1 MATKRG
7 GSGSLKLVFTFWRQR
22 PWWIAAL
29 VAGTLVA
36 TAISLAFPQVLRL
49 IVDGIKQGATRSTLV
64 RYVLILAG
72 FGLLRS
78 VSEGLLP
85 WNRGR
90 INELFQWKVRN
101 ETFQHILNCGHSFS
115 NRFPTGDV
123 MERLDHDLME
133 LMWFACSGIFRF
145 FAAVCTVVFAA
156 VIMLRM
162 NVVLTA
168 VLIPAL
174 ALGAVAWIRLG
185 PAVFRRFMAW
195 REKIAE
201 ANNQLEAAFSGIR
214 LVKSYSMESRIAE
227 RFRRTLTERI
237 DDSVETSRTQARLQV
252 FYMAIAELGILL
264 VLWVGGTLVVKQR
277 LTLGQFVAFN
287 AYALMFIGPMFD
299 LGNLS
304 VQGKR
309 AQAAAERISELNAH
323 PPEVV
328 PPPRP
333 AMPVPGVLR
342 LERVTFAYSGR
353 PVLKDATMEFAPGRR
368 IAIAGTVGSG
378 KSTVFRLLFRL
389 ADPQA
394 GKVTLDGTDV
404 RQFDLAAYRRLF
416 GYAPQEPM
424 LFSDTIRKNVA
435 FGREIEPE
443 RLERAVAAAQFD
455 SEVAGF
461 PNGLDELLGERGTRL
476 SGGQKGRVAI
486 ARAILEG
493 PPVLVFDDAT
503 SALDA
508 ETEREL
514 VAALVARQGERTVI
528 VVSHRL
534 TVLSNCDYIYCLDQ
548 GEVKEEGPPQELLA
562 RRGLYWRLYQRQL
575 IEQELEAL

>member
-1 MATKRG
+1 MKAQR
-7 GSGSLKLVFTFWRQR
+7 GSLGLVYSFWRQR
-22 PWWIAAL
+22 PWWIAGL
-29 VAGTLVA
+29 VVGTLAA
-36 TAISLAFPQVLRL
+36 TAISLAFPLVLRL
-49 IVDGIKQGATRSTLV
+49 IIDGIRQGVTPAVLV
-64 RYVLILAG
+64 RHVLILAG

-78 VSEGLLP
+78 VSEGVLP

-101 ETFQHILNCGHSFS
+101 ETFRHILGSGHSFAM
-115 NRFPTGDV
+115 RFPTGDV
-123 MERLDHDLME
+123 MERLDHDLTE

-145 FAAVCTVVFAA
+145 FAAACTVVFAA
-156 VIMLRM
+156 AIMLRM
-162 NVVLTA
+162 NVLLTA

-174 ALGAVAWIRLG
+174 GFGALAWVRLG
-185 PAVFRRFMAW
+185 PSVVRRFVSW
-195 REKIAE
+195 REKISE

-214 LVKSYSMESRIAE
+214 LVKSYSMESRMAE
-227 RFRRTLTERI
+227 RFRQTLADRI
-237 DDSVETSRTQARLQV
+237 RESVETSRIQARLQV
-252 FYMAIAELGILL
+252 FYMGIAELGILL

-309 AQAAAERISELNAH
+309 AQAAAGRISELSAH
-323 PPEVV
+323 PPEVT
-328 PPPRP
+328 PPARP
-333 AMPVPGVLR
+333 IQPEPGVLR
-342 LERVTFAYSGR
+342 LERVTFGYGGR
-353 PVLKDATMEFAPGRR
+353 PVLKDVTMEFAAGRR
-368 IAIAGTVGSG
+368 VGIAGTVGAG

-394 GKVTLDGTDV
+394 GKLTLNGLDV
-404 RQFDLAAYRRLF
+404 RSFDLAAYRRLF

-424 LFSDTIRKNVA
+424 LFSDTIRNNIAV
-435 FGREIEPE
+435 GREVEPA
-443 RLERAVAAAQFD
+443 RLQRAVVAAQLD
-455 SEVAGF
+455 REVAGF
-461 PNGLDELLGERGTRL
+461 DKGLDELLGERGTRL

-503 SALDA
+503 AALDA

-514 VAALVARQGERTVI
+514 VATLVAQQGERTAI

-534 TVLSNCDYIYCLDQ
+534 AVLSVCDYIYCLDQ
-548 GEVKEEGPPQELLA
+548 GEVKEEGSPRELLE

-575 IEQELEAL
+575 LEQELETL

>member
-1 MATKRG
+1 MAGRG
-7 GSGSLKLVFTFWRQR
+7 SNSLKIVYTFWRQR
-22 PWWIAAL
+22 PWWVAAL
-29 VAGTLVA
+29 VVATLAA
-36 TAISLAFPQVLRL
+36 TAISLAFPLVLRL
-49 IVDGIKQGATRSTLV
+49 IIDGIRQGATRAALV

-78 VSEGLLP
+78 VSEGVLP

-90 INELFQWKVRN
+90 LNELFQWQVRN
-101 ETFQHILNCGHSFS
+101 ETFRHVLGTGHSFAM
-115 NRFPTGDV
+115 RFPTGDV
-123 MERLDHDLME
+123 MERLDHDLTE

-145 FAAVCTVVFAA
+145 FAAACTVVFAT

-174 ALGAVAWIRLG
+174 VLGALAWIRLG
-185 PAVFRRFMAW
+185 PSVIRRFVAW

-214 LVKSYSMESRIAE
+214 LVKSYNMESRLAG
-227 RFRRTLTERI
+227 RFRRTLAARI
-237 DDSVETSRTQARLQV
+237 EDSVDTSRLQARLQI
-252 FYMAIAELGILL
+252 FYMGIAQLGMLL

-309 AQAAAERISELNAH
+309 AQAAAARIGELNSH
-323 PPEVV
+323 KPEVT
-328 PPPRP
+328 PPARPVQPR
-333 AMPVPGVLR
+333 PGVLR
-342 LERVTFAYSGR
+342 LEGVSFAFGER
-353 PVLKDATMEFAPGRR
+353 PVLKDVTMEFAPGRR
-368 IAIAGTVGSG
+368 IGIAGTVGAG
-378 KSTVFRLLFRL
+378 KSTVFRLLLRL
-389 ADPQA
+389 ADPQT

-404 RQFDLAAYRRLF
+404 REFDLVAYRRLF

-424 LFSDTIRKNVA
+424 LFSDTVRGNIA
-435 FGREIEPE
+435 FGREVEPE
-443 RLERAVAAAQFD
+443 RLQRAVAAARLD
-455 SEVAGF
+455 REVAGF
-461 PNGLDELLGERGTRL
+461 PKKLEEELGERGTRL

-503 SALDA
+503 AALDA

-514 VAALVARQGERTVI
+514 VSTLVARQGDRVAI
-528 VVSHRL
+528 IVSHRL
-534 TVLSNCDYIYCLDQ
+534 SVLSACDYVYCLDR
-548 GEVKEEGPPQELLA
+548 GEVREAGTPAELLA
-562 RRGLYWRLYQRQL
+562 RRGLYWQLYQRQL
-575 IEQELEAL
+575 IEQELAEL